1 MDNTVMEMKDHSLI
15 MKIMFK
21 AVESTVAKGFGGK
34 KDYSDPTFRM
44 MMNSAADASL
54 SGMKIS
60 GGMNN
65 YVLEG
70 LLEMANGHFLRGI
83 AAMLKK
89 G

>member
-1 MDNTVMEMKDHSLI
+1 MPLCI
-15 MKIMFK
+15 FK
-21 AVESTVAKGFGGK
+21 AVEATVAKEFGGK
-34 KDYSDPTFRM
+34 RDYTNPNFRM

-70 LLEMANGHFLRGI
+70 MLQIANGHFFRGI
-83 AAMLKK
+83 VTMIK